1 MTEPEYVQHP
11 LIKPHKISK
20 RLYQETIIGTAIK
33 WNTLVVL
40 PTGVGKTVLAV
51 LAAAYQLH
59 NIPSSKCIVLAPT
72 KPLVLQH
79 LKTFHEFM
87 TIPEDQ
93 MKIIT
98 GEVAP
103 KKRHE
108 YWNQI
113 KIAFMTPQVLQN
125 DLLAGRYTLE
135 DVSLVV
141 FDEAHRAVGEYAYTF
156 IASKYHK
163 QVESP
168 LILGLTA
175 SPGSEIEKIREIV
188 ANLGIENIELRTR
201 ESPDVAPYLPPIDF
215 EWLEIKLPDVFL
227 DVVKALRKAIKARLI
242 PLKESEIID
251 SSNPRNVSVRQILQ
265 IQREIQNKISN
276 DTSPPS
282 QLFQLVSHCAAL
294 IRLYHC
300 VELLETQGV
309 SALQRYFDGLQK
321 EAKRG
326 KASKAVKGLVQ
337 DSNVLEAQSQ
347 VQKLISLGMEHPK
360 LDKLINIVERQLV
373 ISPDSR
379 IMIFTRFRDTAKLL
393 ETTLTSS
400 TNSRPIRFVGQAT
413 RSGDRGLTQ
422 KEQGEILQ
430 LFREGTYNILVA
442 TSVGEEGLDI
452 QECDLVIFYEAV
464 PSAVRLIQRRGRTA
478 RTQPGR
484 VIVLVALGTRDQGY
498 YWASIHREA
507 KMKDL
512 LKEMKKMSRD
522 IESDRKQS
530 TLKDFMSSKT
540 KEPSSKEVDE
550 IKIIVDNREL
560 RSAITKAL
568 SELEVSITVETLEVA
583 DFILSDRVAVEA
595 KTADDFA
602 QSIIDKR
609 LFQQL
614 GALKDSFALPLL
626 LITGP
631 SLYGSSGINP
641 AAVRGAISAA
651 LTGFN
656 VPVINVKSPEEA
668 AALMFAIARQEQS
681 LRKMTLSIRGKKPVL
696 SMSTLQEFIVAGLP
710 GVNTTLAKRLLIK
723 FGSITELTNASI
735 EQLAEVQG
743 IGKTKAQTIR
753 DALDA
758 QYEPEE

>member
-1 MTEPEYVQHP
+1 MSETEYVQHP
-11 LIKPHKISK
+11 LIKPQKISK
-20 RLYQETIIGTAIK
+20 RLYQETIIGTAVK

-51 LAAAYQLH
+51 LDAAYQLQK
-59 NIPSSKCIVLAPT
+59 IPTSKCIILAPT

-79 LKTFHEFM
+79 LKTFQEFM

-98 GEVAP
+98 GEVTP
-103 KKRHE
+103 QKRQIL
-108 YWNQI
+108 WDQI

-135 DVSLVV
+135 DVSLLV
-141 FDEAHRAVGEYAYTF
+141 FDEAHRAVGEYAYVF
-156 IASKYHK
+156 IASQYLKYA
-163 QVESP
+163 QSP
-168 LILGLTA
+168 LILALTA

-188 ANLGIENIELRTR
+188 ANLGTENIELRTR
-201 ESPDVAPYLPPIDF
+201 ESPDVAPYLPPVDF
-215 EWLEIKLPDVFL
+215 EWREIKLPNEFL
-227 DVVKALRKAIKARLI
+227 QVGKALRRAIKKRLI
-242 PLKESEIID
+242 PLKESGFINSSD
-251 SSNPRNVSVRQILQ
+251 SRSVSVRQILQ
-265 IQREIQNKISN
+265 IQREIQNQIAN

-282 QLFQLVSHCAAL
+282 NLFQLVSHCAAL

-309 SALQRYFDGLQK
+309 SALQQYFDGLQK
-321 EAKRG
+321 EAQRG
-326 KASKAVKGLVQ
+326 KTSKAVKGLIQ
-337 DSNVLEAQSQ
+337 DSNVIEAQNQ
-347 VQKLISLGMEHPK
+347 VEELVSSGIEHPK
-360 LDKLINIVERQLV
+360 LNELVNIVKQQLART
-373 ISPDSR
+373 SDSR
-379 IMIFTRFRDTAKLL
+379 IMIFTRFRNTAKLL
-393 ETTLTSS
+393 ETTLSSS
-400 TNSRPIRFVGQAT
+400 TNSRPIKFVGQAT
-413 RSGDRGLTQ
+413 RAGDRGLTQ

-430 LFREGTYNILVA
+430 LFREGTYNVLVA

-507 KMKDL
+507 KMKNI
-512 LKEMKKMSRD
+512 LKEMNKMSRD
-522 IESDRKQS
+522 IEHERKQS
-530 TLKDFMSSKT
+530 TLKDFIGSKDQ
-540 KEPSSKEVDE
+540 KQSSKEENE

-568 SELEVSITVETLEVA
+568 NELEVSIEVETLEVA
-583 DFILSDRVAVEA
+583 DYILSDRVAVEA

-614 GALKDSFALPLL
+614 SALKDSFAIPLL
-626 LITGP
+626 LITGS

-641 AAVRGAISAA
+641 AAIRGAISAA
-651 LTGFN
+651 LTSFN
-656 VPVINVKSPEEA
+656 VPVINVKTPDEA

-681 LRKMTLSIRGKKPVL
+681 SRKMTLGIRGKKPVL
-696 SMSTLQEFIVAGLP
+696 SMSALQEFIVAGLP
-710 GVNTTLAKRLLIK
+710 GVNTTLAKRLLIQ
-723 FGSITELTNASI
+723 FRNITELANASV